1 MELPKIVDTMFPK
14 TAKKLLNEL
23 ATKKLTLA
31 EFLTECAYWALKDG
45 FNQLFPKSY
54 PDKPSKANELEGMPE
69 HEQSKFN
76 YLDYFSKNPDVKL
89 YYDKK
94 AEIQNWNKGTEEW
107 LADMFKYVPEEDFV
121 SRGKIRNIILEFRSK
136 CQPTSQKA

>member
-45 FNQLFPKSY
+45 FDELRPLALPN
-54 PDKPSKANELEGMPE
+54 KPSK
-69 HEQSKFN
+69 
-76 YLDYFSKNPDVKL
+76 
-89 YYDKK
+89 
-94 AEIQNWNKGTEEW
+94 
-107 LADMFKYVPEEDFV
+107 
-121 SRGKIRNIILEFRSK
+121 ILEYESFTIDKIHNLDRK
-136 CQPTSQKA
+136 YYEDYPEVLGYYHKLFWVINKNKAI